1 MNYKF
6 LIIACLTL
14 LIACKKEAPKELQEP
29 EAKFLVD
36 KIYDYNHNLLA
47 DYVYNENNQLVKRI
61 TTDPVHNRS
70 SDYEFEYE
78 NNRVS
83 KIRYIDYTFP
93 QFNHT
98 IDIIYNQEGNIVRDE
113 TYQKGVLV
121 GAQDYT
127 LYEDGKIKGLLNAE
141 GKEHITFF
149 YGETGNIE
157 ELVRKVPDD
166 GYVGYKN
173 GYREIHG
180 YYIYDDKKKPD
191 FGIEGI
197 FQFEPLPYFGTAAV
211 IPKNASEHNML
222 ELVGGDK
229 WIYEYNE
236 HGLPETIETKW
247 KDVETLEPM
256 VLNIKYREIK

>member
-1 MNYKF
+1 M
-6 LIIACLTL
+6 
-14 LIACKKEAPKELQEP
+14 
-29 EAKFLVD
+29 
-36 KIYDYNHNLLA
+36 
-47 DYVYNENNQLVKRI
+47 
-61 TTDPVHNRS
+61 
-70 SDYEFEYE
+70 
-78 NNRVS
+78 
-83 KIRYIDYTFP
+83 
-93 QFNHT
+93 
-98 IDIIYNQEGNIVRDE
+98 
-113 TYQKGVLV
+113 
-121 GAQDYT
+121 
-127 LYEDGKIKGLLNAE
+127 
-141 GKEHITFF
+141 
-149 YGETGNIE
+149 
-157 ELVRKVPDD
+157 RKVPDD